1 MASIR
6 KSTKSRNWIACYTDE
21 TGKQRQRST
30 GETDRRKALRMA
42 FDYEEGYRKMKTEA
56 QARRVLSDIYEQVHG
71 ENLQSASMVNF
82 FATWLLQKRN
92 EVTPG
97 TFDRY
102 ENAIKGFIGFLG
114 IRSERELSF
123 LRVQDIV
130 DYRTKQAAK
139 STASTANINL
149 KIIRSA
155 LQDAIR
161 QELIERNP
169 ATLVQ
174 ILKRKNK
181 NVRRA
186 FTLPEL
192 RLVLENAHGEWRGMV
207 LMGLYTGQRMG
218 DIAKICWNNI
228 DLQRE
233 ELRLVSQKTGRNM
246 IVPLAA
252 PVIKWLMKNA
262 NQDDPAAPVFPEC
275 YDTYHRHG
283 RVAYL
288 SGQFYN
294 IMMAAGLAEKRDH
307 KPKANGKGR
316 EAERA
321 SSPLS
326 FHCLRHTATSLLKNA
341 GVSEAVAMDII
352 GHDSKLISQ
361 NYTHIEESTK
371 RKALAKLPDITR
383 KSNG

>member
-6 KSTKSRNWIACYTDE
+6 KSIKSRYWIACYTDE
-21 TGKQRQRST
+21 NGRQRQRST
-30 GETDRRKALRMA
+30 RETDRRTALRMA

-92 EVTPG
+92 EVTLG

-114 IRSERELSF
+114 TRSERELSF

-130 DYRTKQAAK
+130 DYRAKQAAK

-161 QELIERNP
+161 QELIEKNP

-174 ILKRKNK
+174 ILKRQNK
-181 NVRRA
+181 NIRRA
-186 FTLPEL
+186 FTLKEL
-192 RLVLENAHGEWRGMV
+192 KLILDHANKEWQGMI
-207 LMGLYTGQRMG
+207 LMGLYTGQRIG
-218 DIAKICWNNI
+218 DVAKLCWNNI

-233 ELRLVSQKTGRNM
+233 ELRLVSQKTSRNM
-246 IVPLAA
+246 IIPLAA
-252 PVIKWLMKNA
+252 PLLKWLVGNA
-262 NQDDPAAPVFPEC
+262 NQDDPAAPVFPEA
-275 YDTYHRHG
+275 YEIQERHG
-283 RVAYL
+283 RAAYL
-288 SGQFYN
+288 SGQFYD
-294 IMMAAGLAEKRDH
+294 ILVAAGLADKRTH
-307 KPKANGKGR
+307 KPKAEGKGR
-316 EAERA
+316 EAERKT
-321 SSPLS
+321 SPLS

-371 RKALAKLPDITR
+371 RKALSKLPDITE